1 MTLREIIAKYDIN
14 GHEKDGGTDKD
25 TFHSYIELYEELLA
39 PFLDKAIT
47 LVEIGIQYG
56 GSMLLW
62 QDYLPNAQFVFVDN
76 VNSIHPKILDHLDP
90 SRTSLLFQD
99 AYSEISANAV
109 SRIADS
115 GLPGGIDFIID
126 DGPHTLQSQID
137 FLRLYLPLLNKG
149 GVAVIEDVQDVQW
162 FPYLEWEVENASSEF
177 AREFTF
183 ERVDLRHVKGRYD
196 DLVFVVKRL

>member
-1 MTLREIIAKYDIN
+1 MNLREIIAHYDIN

-25 TFHSYIELYEELLA
+25 TFHSYIELYEQLLA
-39 PFLDKAIT
+39 PFADKAIT

-62 QDYLPNAQFVFVDN
+62 QDYLPKAHFIFVDN
-76 VNSIHPKILDHLDP
+76 VNCIHPKILDHLDNY
-90 SRTSLLFQD
+90 RTHFLFQD
-99 AYSEISANAV
+99 AYDAMTLDDV
-109 SRIADS
+109 SYIAES
-115 GLPGGIDFIID
+115 GPSGGIDFIID
-126 DGPHTLQSQID
+126 DGPHTLQSQMD

-149 GVAVIEDVQDVQW
+149 GIALIEDVQDVQW
-162 FPYLEWEVENASSEF
+162 FAPLEWEVEKAGSEF
-177 AREFTF
+177 AF

>member
-25 TFHSYIELYEELLA
+25 TFHSYIELYEQLLA
-39 PFLDKAIT
+39 PFVDKAIA
-47 LVEIGIQYG
+47 LVEIGIPYG

-62 QDYLPNAQFVFVDN
+62 QDYLPKAQLIFVDN
-76 VNSIHPKILDHLDP
+76 VNCIHPKILDHLDP
-90 SRTSLLFQD
+90 DRTSILFQD
-99 AYSEISANAV
+99 AYNDIGAEDV
-109 SRIADS
+109 SCLAEAS
-115 GLPGGIDFIID
+115 GGIDFIID

-149 GVAVIEDVQDVQW
+149 GIALIEDVQDVQW
-162 FPYLEWEVENASSEF
+162 FASLEAEAEKAGS
-177 AREFTF
+177 EFTF

>member
-25 TFHSYIELYEELLA
+25 TFHSYIELYEQLLA
-39 PFLDKAIT
+39 PFVDKAIT

-62 QDYLPNAQFVFVDN
+62 QDYLPKAEFIFVDN
-76 VNSIHPKILDHLDP
+76 VNSIHPKVLDRLDP
-90 SRTSLLFQD
+90 DRTCILFED
-99 AYSEISANAV
+99 AYDDAWAEYVGYLAETGPS
-109 SRIADS
+109 
-115 GLPGGIDFIID
+115 GGIDFIID

-137 FLRLYLPLLNKG
+137 FLRLYLPLLTKG
-149 GVAVIEDVQDVQW
+149 GIALIEDVQDVQW
-162 FPYLEWEVENASSEF
+162 FASLEAEAEKAGS
-177 AREFTF
+177 EFTF

>member
-25 TFHSYIELYEELLA
+25 TFHSYIELYEQLLA
-39 PFLDKAIT
+39 PFVDKAIT

-62 QDYLPNAQFVFVDN
+62 QDYLPKAEFIFVDN
-76 VNSIHPKILDHLDP
+76 VNSIHPKILDHLDL
-90 SRTSLLFQD
+90 SRTSCLFQD
-99 AYSEISANAV
+99 AYSEMSANAV

-137 FLRLYLPLLNKG
+137 FLRLYLPSLNKG
-149 GVAVIEDVQDVQW
+149 GVALIEDVQDVQW
-162 FPYLEWEVENASSEF
+162 FASLEAEAGKAGS
-177 AREFTF
+177 EFTF

-196 DLVFVVKRL
+196 DLVFIVKRV

>member
-25 TFHSYIELYEELLA
+25 TFHSYIELYEQLLA
-39 PFLDKAIT
+39 PFVDKAIA

-62 QDYLPNAQFVFVDN
+62 QDYLPKAQLIFVDN
-76 VNSIHPKILDHLDP
+76 VNCIHPKILDHLDP
-90 SRTSLLFQD
+90 DRTSILFQD
-99 AYSEISANAV
+99 ASNDIGVETV
-109 SRIADS
+109 SDIAC
-115 GLPGGIDFIID
+115 GIDFIID

-137 FLRLYLPLLNKG
+137 FLRLYLPSLNEG

-162 FPYLEWEVENASSEF
+162 FASLEAEAEKAGS
-177 AREFTF
+177 EFTF

>member
-1 MTLREIIAKYDIN
+1 MTLRKIIAKYDIN

-25 TFHSYIELYEELLA
+25 TFHSYIELYEQLLA
-39 PFLDKAIT
+39 PFVDKAIT

-62 QDYLPNAQFVFVDN
+62 QDYLPEAVFIFVDN
-76 VNSIHPKILDHLDP
+76 VNSIHPKILEHVDQERVAILFEDGYDYRGADHVCSLAESGP
-90 SRTSLLFQD
+90 S
-99 AYSEISANAV
+99 
-109 SRIADS
+109 
-115 GLPGGIDFIID
+115 GGIDFIID

-137 FLRLYLPLLNKG
+137 FLRLYLPWLNKG
-149 GVAVIEDVQDVQW
+149 GVALIEDVQDMQW
-162 FPYLEWEVENASSEF
+162 FAHLEWEVKNASSEF

>member
-1 MTLREIIAKYDIN
+1 MNLREIIAHYDIN

-25 TFHSYIELYEELLA
+25 TFHSYIELYERLLA
-39 PFLDKAIT
+39 PFIDKAIT

-62 QDYLPNAQFVFVDN
+62 QDYLPRAEFIFVDN
-76 VNSIHPKILDHLDP
+76 VNSISLRILEHLDP
-90 SRTSLLFQD
+90 DRASILFQD
-99 AYSEISANAV
+99 AYNEAG
-109 SRIADS
+109 ADDVDYLAES
-115 GLPGGIDFIID
+115 GPSGGIDFIID
-126 DGPHTLQSQID
+126 DGPHTLQSQED

-162 FPYLEWEVENASSEF
+162 FAALEAAVQKTEGEF
-177 AREFTF
+177 ASEQ
-183 ERVDLRHVKGRYD
+183 VDLRSIKGRYD

>member
-1 MTLREIIAKYDIN
+1 MTLREIIAHYDIN

-25 TFHSYIELYEELLA
+25 TFHSYIELYEQLLA
-39 PFLDKAIT
+39 PFVDKAIT

-62 QDYLPNAQFVFVDN
+62 QDYLPEAYFVFVDN
-76 VNSIHPKILDHLDP
+76 VDSIHPKILEHVDQERVAILFEDGYDYRGADHVCSLAESGP
-90 SRTSLLFQD
+90 S
-99 AYSEISANAV
+99 
-109 SRIADS
+109 
-115 GLPGGIDFIID
+115 GGIDFIID

-137 FLRLYLPLLNKG
+137 FLQLYLPWLNKG
-149 GVAVIEDVQDVQW
+149 GIALIEDVQDVQW
-162 FPYLEWEVENASSEF
+162 FASLEAEAEKAGS
-177 AREFTF
+177 EFTF

>member
-1 MTLREIIAKYDIN
+1 MTLREIIAHYDIN

-25 TFHSYIELYEELLA
+25 TYHSYIELYEQLLA
-39 PFLDKAIT
+39 PFVDKAIT

-62 QDYLPNAQFVFVDN
+62 QDYLPKAHFVFVDN
-76 VNSIHPKILDHLDP
+76 VDSIHPKILEHVDQERVAILFEDGYDYRGADHVCSLAESGP
-90 SRTSLLFQD
+90 S
-99 AYSEISANAV
+99 
-109 SRIADS
+109 
-115 GLPGGIDFIID
+115 GGIDFIID

-137 FLRLYLPLLNKG
+137 FLQLYLPWLNKG
-149 GVAVIEDVQDVQW
+149 GIALIEDVQDVQW
-162 FPYLEWEVENASSEF
+162 FASLEAEAEKAGSK
-177 AREFTF
+177 FTF

>member
-25 TFHSYIELYEELLA
+25 TYHSYIELYEQLLA
-39 PFLDKAIT
+39 PFVDKAIT

-62 QDYLPNAQFVFVDN
+62 QDYLLKAHFVFVDN
-76 VNSIHPKILDHLDP
+76 VDSIHPKILEHVDQERVAILFEDGYDYRGADHVCSLAESGP
-90 SRTSLLFQD
+90 SD
-99 AYSEISANAV
+99 
-109 SRIADS
+109 
-115 GLPGGIDFIID
+115 GIDFIID

-137 FLRLYLPLLNKG
+137 FLQLYLPWLNKG
-149 GVAVIEDVQDVQW
+149 GIALIEDVQDVQW
-162 FPYLEWEVENASSEF
+162 FASLEAEAEKAGG
-177 AREFTF
+177 EFTF
-183 ERVDLRHVKGRYD
+183 EQVDLRHVKGRYD

>member
-25 TFHSYIELYEELLA
+25 TFHSYIELYEQLLA
-39 PFLDKAIT
+39 PFIDKAIT

-62 QDYLPNAQFVFVDN
+62 QDYLPKAQFIFVDT
-76 VNSIHPKILDHLDP
+76 VNSIHPKIIDHLDQY
-90 SRTSLLFQD
+90 RAHFLFQD
-99 AYSEISANAV
+99 AYDPMTLDDV
-109 SRIADS
+109 SYIAES
-115 GLPGGIDFIID
+115 GPSGGIDFIID
-126 DGPHTLQSQID
+126 DGPHTLQSQMD
-137 FLRLYLPLLNKG
+137 FLRLYLPFLNKG
-149 GVAVIEDVQDVQW
+149 GVALIEDVQDVQW
-162 FPYLEWEVENASSEF
+162 FAILEAEAKKAGS
-177 AREFTF
+177 EFTF

>member
-25 TFHSYIELYEELLA
+25 TFHSYIELYEQLLA
-39 PFLDKAIT
+39 PFVDKAIT

-62 QDYLPNAQFVFVDN
+62 QDYLPKAQLIFVDN
-76 VNSIHPKILDHLDP
+76 VNCIHPKILDHLDRGR
-90 SRTSLLFQD
+90 SSILFQD
-99 AYSEISANAV
+99 AYNDIG
-109 SRIADS
+109 ADDVNYLAETGPS
-115 GLPGGIDFIID
+115 GGIDFIID

-149 GVAVIEDVQDVQW
+149 GVALIEDVQDVQW
-162 FPYLEWEVENASSEF
+162 FPYLEWEVENAGSEF
-177 AREFTF
+177 ALEFTF
-183 ERVDLRHVKGRYD
+183 EQVDLRHVKGRYD

>member
-1 MTLREIIAKYDIN
+1 MNLREIIAHYDIN

-25 TFHSYIELYEELLA
+25 TFHSYIELYERLLA
-39 PFLDKAIT
+39 PFVDKAIT

-62 QDYLPNAQFVFVDN
+62 QDYLPRAEFIFVDN
-76 VNSIHPKILDHLDP
+76 VNSISPKILEHLDP
-90 SRTSLLFQD
+90 DRASILFQD
-99 AYSEISANAV
+99 AYNEIEAYDVDYLAK
-109 SRIADS
+109 S
-115 GLPGGIDFIID
+115 GPSGGIDFIID
-126 DGPHTLQSQID
+126 DGPHTLQSQED

-162 FPYLEWEVENASSEF
+162 FAALEAEVQKAEGEFVSEQ
-177 AREFTF
+177 
-183 ERVDLRHVKGRYD
+183 VDLRSIKGRYD

>member
-25 TFHSYIELYEELLA
+25 TFHSYIELYEQLLA
-39 PFLDKAIT
+39 PFVDKAIT

-62 QDYLPNAQFVFVDN
+62 QDYLPKAKFIFVDN
-76 VNSIHPKILDHLDP
+76 VNSVHPKILDHLDP
-90 SRTSLLFQD
+90 DRAWILFED
-99 AYSEISANAV
+99 AYNDIGAEKV
-109 SRIADS
+109 SDIAWS
-115 GLPGGIDFIID
+115 WPSGGIDFIID

-137 FLRLYLPLLNKG
+137 FLRLYLPSLNEG
-149 GVAVIEDVQDVQW
+149 GIALIEDVQDVQW
-162 FPYLEWEVENASSEF
+162 FASLEAEAEKAGS
-177 AREFTF
+177 EFTF

>member
-25 TFHSYIELYEELLA
+25 TFYSYIELYEQLLA
-39 PFLDKAIT
+39 PFVDKAIT

-62 QDYLPNAQFVFVDN
+62 QDYLPEAVFIFVDN
-76 VNSIHPKILDHLDP
+76 VNSIHPKILDHLD
-90 SRTSLLFQD
+90 RDRLCILFQD
-99 AYSEISANAV
+99 AYNDIGAEEVNN
-109 SRIADS
+109 IAKMGAS
-115 GLPGGIDFIID
+115 GGIDFIID

-137 FLRLYLPLLNKG
+137 FLRLYLPLLSKG
-149 GVAVIEDVQDVQW
+149 GIAVIEDVQDVQW
-162 FPYLEWEVENASSEF
+162 FASLEAEAEKAGS
-177 AREFTF
+177 EFTF